1 MMDHLE
7 ILREATTAA
16 KVFICDNSVCRE
28 AGDLEGIELG
38 GSDLLRACG
47 SVKGAAASING
58 DEVFKIIFH
67 GSNVTVAFV
76 KQPEDTICLLWQ
88 EQIATLVQL
97 NRVDTAVKN
106 MLEPP
111 VTAEPPKEEKVE
123 TPEPEPPVPQEE
135 TASAYKEPEPEKLPE
150 EEKIEPPPPEI
161 VPEKTEPQPPT
172 KKITYEAEAIDRI
185 ESVLEKYLDDFSSV
199 IFDNEISDLGLKLK
213 GAESFSKDQI
223 DMLVKKLHDAASLIV
238 GGTTAHEMQ
247 EDIMKSIK
255 DAEREA

>member
-1 MMDHLE
+1 MMDPLE
-7 ILREATTAA
+7 ILREATAAA
-16 KVFICDNSVCRE
+16 KVFICDNSICRE

-76 KQPEDTICLLWQ
+76 KQPLDTICLLWQ

-97 NRVDTAVKN
+97 NRVDVAVKN

-111 VTAEPPKEEKVE
+111 VAAEPPKEEKAE
-123 TPEPEPPVPQEE
+123 TPEPPVTPEE
-135 TASAYKEPEPEKLPE
+135 TATAYKEPEPEKPPE

-161 VPEKTEPQPPT
+161 VPEKTVPEPSA
-172 KKITYEAEAIDRI
+172 KKITYDAEAIDMI

-223 DMLVKKLHDAASLIV
+223 DLLIKKLHDAASLIV